1 MSLINDMLHNV
12 DVRTSS
18 DGSTTFETS
27 DEDLLPRS
35 YFNVAQPV
43 FVGFVILCFVIILI
57 LGVKQGIIWSQDMN
71 NESSLQA
78 EVLTVVPVVNKAAPT
93 IETLLVEH
101 AVILHDRDEIQYSEI
116 EDSVDHFLILAN
128 QALMADRL
136 TTPATKSAYLY
147 YHQVLLL
154 QPQNIVALK
163 GLEKITERYIG
174 MARDAFSLSSSK
186 RARHWLKKALEVTPN
201 SSVAWAM
208 LNNFNS
214 NVTQQSKTNVDADV
228 ALQLEVPSDNEMQ
241 DVFKSS
247 EARMANIEESKIVQT
262 KKSQDESV
270 VNVARRLIANGEAW
284 QAEKL
289 LYAHINSA
297 SEVFSMEPQVH
308 QILFSLV
315 LAQGRRVDAEKL
327 ISLELPSTLRAYL
340 KAKLAVF
347 DNRLE
352 LAMTELKKEQK
363 NADNDELYRA
373 FMAGIYQQL
382 GQYSEAEKQYRR
394 LLSDFGSNAHYWLG
408 LGLSLDQQKSFSLA
422 AMAYERI
429 PSATGVT
436 QIMIDFSR
444 KRIAEL

>member
-12 DVRTSS
+12 DVRASS
-18 DGSTTFETS
+18 NGSAAAEVPS
-27 DEDLLPRS
+27 EGLLPHARL
-35 YFNVAQPV
+35 NVVQPV
-43 FVGFVILCFVIILI
+43 FVGFVIFCFIIVLI
-57 LGVKQGIIWSQDMN
+57 SGIKQGIIWSQDMSH
-71 NESSLQA
+71 ESSLQTG
-78 EVLTVVPVVNKAAPT
+78 VLTVVPAVNQASPT
-93 IETLLVEH
+93 IETLLVERN
-101 AVILHDRDEIQYSEI
+101 VIPNDSGEIQYSEI
-116 EDSVDHFLILAN
+116 ESNVDQFLVLAN

-136 TTPATKSAYLY
+136 TTPVTKSAYLY
-147 YHQVLLL
+147 YHQVLLV
-154 QPQNIVALK
+154 QPQNVVALK
-163 GLEKITERYIG
+163 GLEKITERYII
-174 MARDAFSLSSSK
+174 MARKALSLSSSK
-186 RARHWLKKALEVTPN
+186 QARHWLEKALEVTPN
-201 SSVAWAM
+201 SSIARIM

-214 NVTQQSKTNVDADV
+214 DITQQRKVNADV
-228 ALQLEVPSDNEMQ
+228 VLQLDVPFDGEVHSGLE
-241 DVFKSS
+241 SS
-247 EARMANIEESKIVQT
+247 ETRMAQTEKSKIVQT
-262 KKSQDESV
+262 KKSQDESI
-270 VNVARRLIANGEAW
+270 VNTARRLIANGENR
-284 QAEKL
+284 QAEEL
-289 LYAHINSA
+289 LYAHINRA
-297 SEVFSMEPQVH
+297 SEVSSMAPQVH
-308 QILFSLV
+308 QMLFSLV
-315 LAQGRRVDAEKL
+315 LAQGRRIDAEKL
-327 ISLELPSTLRAYL
+327 ISLRLPSTLQAYL

-436 QIMIDFSR
+436 QIMINFSR